1 MGTMVDVALCVSLF
15 RLLSVFLLVFLLF
28 PSFLFF
34 PRSFSGGFRDGR
46 KVTRFFLFV
55 TVL

>member
-1 MGTMVDVALCVSLF
+1 MVDVALCVSLF